1 MPTPLIAL
9 RSPQFKY
16 INIPLTSSAISA
28 KCVINIDGFD
38 RYTLTKNSPRNKT
51 VNFDISE
58 LARDYLDISY
68 DANYV
73 PQTIDIET
81 TLSIWT
87 GLNGTGSQEGSD
99 VVFTDTGI
107 EAYAEF
113 SEGTNPTLPPNAFL
127 ISNNPTTS
135 NDSVDLYYPK
145 SIVGEIAFTGLV
157 PYTTINGIGLVSISL
172 QGFGQS
178 ATTIG
183 GLYPSTI
190 SRIDCTKYGNGR
202 KIIFIN
208 KFGVQ
213 QDLWFFLKE
222 TKTLGRKNEGFK
234 SNTLT
239 YPNTNNPATYSIS
252 DAPNKIF
259 NTTAKQTFTL
269 SSGYYPE
276 QANQFFEQLL
286 LSEYIWLER
295 PQKTNPSSDEVIPVK
310 VKTSSM
316 AFKTSVNDRLIE
328 YTIDFEEAFDYINNI
343 R

>member
-1 MPTPLIAL
+1 MALIAL

-16 INIPLTSSAISA
+16 IEVPATGTYLSVE
-28 KCVINIDGFD
+28 CVIRINSVN
-38 RYTLTKNSPRNKT
+38 RYTLYRNSPARNET
-51 VNFDISE
+51 INFDISE
-58 LARDYLDISY
+58 LARDYLDITYNS
-68 DANYV
+68 NYV
-73 PQTIDIET
+73 PQTIDIVT
-81 TLSIWT
+81 TLSLWS
-87 GLNGTGSQEGSD
+87 GLNGTGTETGI
-99 VVFTDTGI
+99 VVFNDVGL
-107 EAYAEF
+107 EAYGEF
-113 SEGTNPTLPPNAFL
+113 SEGTNPTLPTSAYL
-127 ISNNPTTS
+127 ISNNPTRA
-135 NDSVDLYYPK
+135 NDSVDIYYPK
-145 SIVGEIAFTGLV
+145 SISGVSAFIGKV
-157 PYTTINGIGLVSISL
+157 PLTTESGFGVVTISV
-172 QGFGQS
+172 QPFGQS

-183 GLYPSTI
+183 GAYPSSI
-190 SRIDCTKYGNGR
+190 SRIECTKYGSGT

-234 SNTLT
+234 ANTLT
-239 YPNTNNPATYSIS
+239 YPTTNNPATYSIS

-286 LSEYIWLER
+286 LSEYVWLER

-316 AFKTSVNDRLIE
+316 AFKTSLNDRLIE